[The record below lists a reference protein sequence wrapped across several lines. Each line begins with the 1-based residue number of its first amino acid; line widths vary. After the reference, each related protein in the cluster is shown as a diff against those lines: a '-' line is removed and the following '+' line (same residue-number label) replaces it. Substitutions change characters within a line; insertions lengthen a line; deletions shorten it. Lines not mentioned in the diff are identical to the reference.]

1 MSLRWTGIGIAGTL
15 GALLGSPADAHHSVQ
30 AVVDVSQRLQAEM
43 VLTKVDWVNP
53 HAWFH
58 FSLTKSDG
66 SVINDVSIEWLSLG
80 AMRQAGIQGPQEFT
94 IGNTYR
100 VTYNPNRDGSAG
112 GEIVSLLDNATGR
125 LFSRGGG
132 PGAQPPAPEVRPP
145 PTRISD

>member
-66 SVINDVSIEWLSLG
+66 SVINDVAIEWLSLG

-132 PGAQPPAPEVRPP
+132 PGA
-145 PTRISD
+145 